1 MLGRVLLSDPV
12 SPDKLTRRRP
22 EIMLYLPVKLHTA
35 HRHIICKRILI
46 VGFIAEIAGQCIHHL
61 VFKGIVPDMI
71 FSLHLFDGIFEQT
84 ATTRETSQ

>member
-12 SPDKLTRRRP
+12 SPDKLPRRRP
-22 EIMLYLPVKLHTA
+22 EIMLYLPVKLYTA

-46 VGFIAEIAGQCIHHL
+46 VGLIAEIARQSIHHL
-61 VFKGIVPDMI
+61 VFEAVVPDRI
-71 FSLHLFDGIFEQT
+71 FPLHLFDGIFKQT